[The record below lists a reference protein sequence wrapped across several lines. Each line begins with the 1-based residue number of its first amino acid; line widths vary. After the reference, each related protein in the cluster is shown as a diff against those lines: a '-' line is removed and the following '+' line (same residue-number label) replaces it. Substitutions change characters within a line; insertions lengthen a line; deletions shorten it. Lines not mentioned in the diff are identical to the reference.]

1 MSFNI
6 ALSGLAASQRDLDT
20 SSNNIANVNT
30 TGFKG
35 SRAEFADVYASSL
48 FTNSRTKVGDGV
60 QTSRIAQQ
68 FSQGTLD
75 FTENALDLA
84 IKGSG
89 FFVTSP
95 GEGSQDLSYT
105 RAGAFKLNRNNF
117 IVDNSGDFLQ
127 AYPVNRETGQVA
139 STALTTTRAVEIPST
154 AGQPNSTS
162 NLFQAVNLDSRAD
175 AIQKS
180 VDGATE
186 RYEAGEVSSFDP
198 ADPTTYTDSTSATVY
213 DSLGEAHTVTSYY
226 VKRDANTWDVYQ
238 AVNGQLQNFA
248 TGDTPGGSEGAKSA
262 LIDGGSFSGVR
273 LHFDS
278 NGNPISAP
286 AEAGT
291 PPVGEGDEDGTPPV
305 GEGDEDGTPPVGEG
319 DEDGTPPVGEGDD
332 ADKPTDQLIDGRYFP
347 PASFSFNPGNGAGTL
362 EINFNFRSQGGGD
375 RPTQFASAFELT
387 SLDQDGSTVGRLTG
401 VDIDASGLIAATYSN
416 GETQFLGQVAMV
428 NFNNEQGLEQ
438 VGGTK
443 WKANLESGQPI
454 TGIAGQGTLGAVES
468 SALENSNVNLTDE
481 LVDIIVAQRNYQ
493 ANSRALEVN
502 STLQQT
508 ILQIR

>member
-1 MSFNI
+1 MSYYI
-6 ALSGLAASQRDLDT
+6 ALSGLSASQRDLDT

-60 QTSRIAQQ
+60 QTSRVAQQ
-68 FSQGTLD
+68 FAQGTLD

-84 IKGSG
+84 IKGNG
-89 FFVTSP
+89 FFVTSS

-127 AYPVNRETGQVA
+127 AYPVNRETGQTS
-139 STALTTTRAVEIPST
+139 STALSTTRAVEIPST
-154 AGQPNSTS
+154 AGQPSSTS
-162 NLFQAVNLDSRAD
+162 NLFQAVNLDSREQPILDPANLD
-175 AIQKS
+175 
-180 VDGATE
+180 VDGNPLPFAP
-186 RYEAGEVSSFDP
+186 GDDSDFDP
-198 ADPTTYTDSTSATVY
+198 TDPATYTDSTSATVY
-213 DSLGEAHTVTSYY
+213 DSLGEAHTVTTYY
-226 VKRDANTWDVYQ
+226 AKRDANTWDVYQ
-238 AVNGQLQNFA
+238 TVNGQMVDFNGPAGYEGANSGEIGGVNYAGMRIQFDAGGNPAGPGTL
-248 TGDTPGGSEGAKSA
+248 TPGGTFQAGAFTFAPTNGSE
-262 LIDGGSFSGVR
+262 
-273 LHFDS
+273 
-278 NGNPISAP
+278 P
-286 AEAGT
+286 
-291 PPVGEGDEDGTPPV
+291 
-305 GEGDEDGTPPVGEG
+305 
-319 DEDGTPPVGEGDD
+319 
-332 ADKPTDQLIDGRYFP
+332 
-347 PASFSFNPGNGAGTL
+347 L
-362 EINFNFRSQGGGD
+362 EIDFNFRSTGGGD

-401 VDIDASGLIAATYSN
+401 VDIDDRGLIAATYSN

-428 NFNNEQGLEQ
+428 NFNNPQGLEQ

-443 WKANLESGQPI
+443 WKGNIESGEPI
-454 TGIAGQGTLGAVES
+454 TGIAGQGTFGGIES
-468 SALENSNVNLTDE
+468 SALENSNVNLTEE

-493 ANSRALEVN
+493 ANSRSLEVN

>member
-68 FSQGTLD
+68 FTQGTLD

-84 IKGSG
+84 IKGNG
-89 FFVTSP
+89 FFVTAP
-95 GEGSQDLSYT
+95 AEGSQDLSYT

-127 AYPVNRETGQVA
+127 AYPVNRETGHTS
-139 STALTTTRAVEIPST
+139 STALSTTRAVEIPST
-154 AGQPNSTS
+154 AGQPSATS
-162 NLFQAVNLDSRAD
+162 KLFQAVNLDSRELPILDAD
-175 AIQKS
+175 NLDA
-180 VDGATE
+180 DGNPTPFASG
-186 RYEAGEVSSFDP
+186 ADSNFDP
-198 ADPTTYTDSTSATVY
+198 ADPATYTDSTSATVY
-213 DSLGEAHTVTSYY
+213 DSLGAAHTVTTFY

-238 AVNGQLQNFA
+238 QVDGQMVDFEGPADYQGANSAVL
-248 TGDTPGGSEGAKSA
+248 GDGSVSGMRIQFSAGGNPLGPGNLTPE
-262 LIDGGSFSGVR
+262 GSF
-273 LHFDS
+273 
-278 NGNPISAP
+278 P
-286 AEAGT
+286 AG
-291 PPVGEGDEDGTPPV
+291 
-305 GEGDEDGTPPVGEG
+305 
-319 DEDGTPPVGEGDD
+319 
-332 ADKPTDQLIDGRYFP
+332 
-347 PASFSFNPGNGAGTL
+347 SFAFEPLNGAEPL
-362 EINFNFRSQGGGD
+362 EIDFNFRSTGGGD

-387 SLDQDGSTVGRLTG
+387 SLDQDGSTVGRLTS
-401 VDIDASGLIAATYSN
+401 VDIDDAGLIAATYSN

-443 WKANLESGQPI
+443 WKANLESGEPI

-468 SALENSNVNLTDE
+468 SALENSNVNLTEE

-493 ANSRALEVN
+493 ANSRSLEVN

>member
-60 QTSRIAQQ
+60 QTSRVAQQ

-84 IKGSG
+84 IKGNG
-89 FFVTSP
+89 FFVTAP
-95 GEGSQDLSYT
+95 AEGSQDLSYT

-117 IVDNSGDFLQ
+117 IVDNAGDFLQ
-127 AYPVNRETGQVA
+127 AYPVNRETGQVS

-154 AGQPNSTS
+154 AGQPSPTS
-162 NLFQAVNLDSRAD
+162 NLFQAVNLDSRAES
-175 AIQKS
+175 IQKS
-180 VDGATE
+180 VEGGTE
-186 RYEAGEVSSFDP
+186 RYKAGDVSSFDP
-198 ADPTTYTDSTSATVY
+198 ADSATYTDSTSATVY
-213 DSLGEAHTVTSYY
+213 DSLGEAHTVTTYY
-226 VKRDANTWDVYQ
+226 VKRDSNTWDVYQ
-238 AVNGQLQNFA
+238 AVNGQLQDFN
-248 TGDTPGGSEGAKSA
+248 TSDNPGGSEGAKSA
-262 LIDGGSFSGVR
+262 EIGGVSFTGVR

-278 NGNPISAP
+278 SGNPISAP
-286 AEAGT
+286 EPEAG
-291 PPVGEGDEDGTPPV
+291 GD
-305 GEGDEDGTPPVGEG
+305 GD

-332 ADKPTDQLIDGRYFP
+332 EETNGSTDQLVDGRYFP
-347 PASFSFNPGNGAGTL
+347 PASFSFTPTNGAGTL

-387 SLDQDGSTVGRLTG
+387 SLDQDGSTVGRLTS
-401 VDIDASGLIAATYSN
+401 VDIDESGLIAATYSN

-443 WKANLESGQPI
+443 WKANIESGEPI

-468 SALENSNVNLTDE
+468 SALENSNVNLTEE

-493 ANSRALEVN
+493 ANSRSLEVN

>member
-1 MSFNI
+1 
-6 ALSGLAASQRDLDT
+6 LSGLAASQRDLDT

-60 QTSRIAQQ
+60 QTSRVAQQ

-84 IKGSG
+84 IKGNG
-89 FFVTSP
+89 FFVTAP
-95 GEGSQDLSYT
+95 EPGSQDLSYT
-105 RAGAFKLNRNNF
+105 RAGAFKLDRNSF
-117 IVDNSGDFLQ
+117 IVDNSGSFLQ
-127 AYPVNRETGQVA
+127 AYPVNRETGQTS
-139 STALTTTRAVEIPST
+139 STALSTTRAIEIPST
-154 AGQPNSTS
+154 AGQPSATQK
-162 NLFQAVNLDSRAD
+162 LFQAVNLDSRELPIQIASTTTPPGEPVTYAPD
-175 AIQKS
+175 A
-180 VDGATE
+180 
-186 RYEAGEVSSFDP
+186 VSTFDP

-213 DSLGEAHTVTSYY
+213 DSLGEAHTVTTYY

-238 AVNGQLQNFA
+238 TVDGQLVDFNPSG
-248 TGDTPGGSEGAKSA
+248 TGS
-262 LIDGGSFSGVR
+262 SGVGAR
-273 LHFDS
+273 SAEIGGETFRGMRIGFNAGGNPSTPLGENSGTFLPGVFEFTPS
-278 NGNPISAP
+278 NGSNPLNI
-286 AEAGT
+286 E
-291 PPVGEGDEDGTPPV
+291 
-305 GEGDEDGTPPVGEG
+305 
-319 DEDGTPPVGEGDD
+319 
-332 ADKPTDQLIDGRYFP
+332 
-347 PASFSFNPGNGAGTL
+347 
-362 EINFNFRSQGGGD
+362 FNFRSQGGAD

-401 VDIDASGLIAATYSN
+401 VDINEKGLIAATYSN
-416 GETQFLGQVAMV
+416 GQTQFLGQVAMV

-443 WKANLESGQPI
+443 WKANINSGEPI
-454 TGIAGQGTLGAVES
+454 TGIAGQGTLGAIES
-468 SALENSNVNLTDE
+468 SALENSNVNLTEE